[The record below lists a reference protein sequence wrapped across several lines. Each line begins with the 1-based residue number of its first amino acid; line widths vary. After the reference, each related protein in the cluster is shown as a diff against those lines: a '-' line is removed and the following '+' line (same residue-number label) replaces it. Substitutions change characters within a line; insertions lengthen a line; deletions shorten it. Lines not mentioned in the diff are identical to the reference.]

1 MGNVCLSREEQP
13 DEDFKIYQKH
23 KKLQEEVCSTLGNR
37 ERFADECGLSY
48 RAACESR
55 KVQHLNKPL
64 MMEMTR
70 CFLQKLACDDD
81 PRMVAKIYSS
91 LERQFPKD
99 DEVIPEASF
108 KDFIQD
114 VLMSID
120 RDISEKLRKLEMRY
134 PGVPATQV
142 RYNEYDEG
150 MEEGFQQRYSRLGV
164 RDSQMQEQKLQDR
177 DAQGVAFSEAQERER
192 LKADEQFRAA
202 EEQRLRQS
210 LQSSEMNATFDPNQ
224 GSLGRRPLP
233 PSSGQERLQML
244 QSRGEASDAGQE
256 RLQMLQSRGG
266 VAPAPSYADP
276 PPTQPRGPLSAAQ
289 LQMHL
294 NSLEQQSDGRPPA
307 TQQVGSPPPPNYT
320 SLAQDSSSP
329 PLLPRAVAAQST
341 LSPGSPGQP
350 LPSANQPVAAVLP
363 EYSQEDVER
372 MKHQITA
379 DTDGLKV
386 QVYNQYLQ
394 LEPKRLSLNIQLGK
408 IGIFDV
414 GEGGLGYP
422 TAFFDIPDLK
432 CITQGISQSIV
443 EAPPPAEL
451 ALGFRFSQ
459 ELPDSN
465 GKDRSQ
471 DKFLCFVFDSA
482 DMCILAGEAFSQL
495 CGVPVAPAI

>member
-13 DEDFKIYQKH
+13 DEDFKIYQKY

-55 KVQHLNKPL
+55 KVQRLNKPL

-150 MEEGFQQRYSRLGV
+150 MEESFQQRYSRLGV

-233 PSSGQERLQML
+233 SS
-244 QSRGEASDAGQE
+244 SGQE

-363 EYSQEDVER
+363 DYSQEDVER